1 MQKGE
6 KSCWTSFYKEAE
18 AVKWKDALR
27 AAMGVAIFAIAAVIF
42 DSVDRIENGRRDLR
56 QWSQGCLVR
65 QSLPMSCKNADH
77 SWFYLCIL
85 FSYLMLKLAAHPSHK
100 KRTGGTPLTVQ
111 DM

>member
-6 KSCWTSFYKEAE
+6 KFCWTSFYKEAE

-65 QSLPMSCKNADH
+65 QSLPMSCKKADH
-77 SWFYLCIL
+77 SWCHLCTLIQLFYVEAGC
-85 FSYLMLKLAAHPSHK
+85 
-100 KRTGGTPLTVQ
+100 TPLL
-111 DM
+111 

>member
-65 QSLPMSCKNADH
+65 QSLPMSCKTLITGGVT
-77 SWFYLCIL
+77 SVPL
-85 FSYLMLKLAAHPSHK
+85 FSCFMLKLAALPSFK
-100 KRTGGTPLTVQ
+100 
-111 DM
+111 